1 MPFPLSF
8 ARERHK
14 LRMNEGKS
22 QCVEKDGPLRF
33 GQGGMEKYLGKG
45 EKALRAG
52 SPRGSRETS
61 LGKMEDAT
69 RAKKLRRNI
78 THSYDSLF
86 VHVGCTVLTLYLYFF
101 FTPFFLL

>member
-33 GQGGMEKYLGKG
+33 GQGGDGKIFG
-45 EKALRAG
+45 ERGEGLASRFSKGKPGDVFGKDGGCNQSQKASEEHYA
-52 SPRGSRETS
+52 
-61 LGKMEDAT
+61 
-69 RAKKLRRNI
+69 
-78 THSYDSLF
+78 
-86 VHVGCTVLTLYLYFF
+86 
-101 FTPFFLL
+101 FL